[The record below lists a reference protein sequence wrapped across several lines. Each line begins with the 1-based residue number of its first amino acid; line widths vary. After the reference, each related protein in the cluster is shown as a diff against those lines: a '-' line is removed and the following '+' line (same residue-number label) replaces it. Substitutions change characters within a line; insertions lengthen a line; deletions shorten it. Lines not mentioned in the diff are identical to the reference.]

1 MRIYEIFQ
9 QFRSTHNLEFYS
21 LTKFL
26 DTYLCII
33 KLIFYV
39 RQLLKR
45 HAKPLF
51 KKKGEKIVSND
62 NLFIRVL
69 RKEDFLDLN
78 FELVNIHTKGAPLHL
93 VRSKAGEPAVLI
105 VHFPA
110 QHIVEEVFPEDN
122 KQIESPI
129 KSMLSGP
136 SRLVFELPDDEDT
149 WPLTMETLLNW
160 KDYKPVLPKL
170 PVPDPSKPFTPHF
183 PEIFEGKSA
192 LEIPTGLYLSPD
204 ESGVWYNIIRSE
216 GQDGRF
222 VLWHT
227 ILGEKQKEN
236 EYFVR
241 EGGTTHLITT
251 SNQDIPL
258 KNSSLTQD
266 KLNEIV
272 QLTTDFS
279 IPRPPSGMNED
290 DWHKR
295 LKDKD
300 LPLPSEYKPSPI
312 DIRRLLLSSSGA
324 WANFEGAWNYPFIT
338 EDNKDLGYD
347 ILSLEQWQHIIT
359 QGRDQFVKTVKKA
372 FLCDTGHRIAI
383 VNIKERRFNSITNGP
398 NVIGAQAVLRE
409 YEYIEIREP
418 VKIYETLA
426 PVYKNE
432 RREMPFKWIKIIN
445 RTTPHLKKESDSQPY
460 FPKETDKNE
469 FFRFKMVAE
478 DWDGNI
484 VSFERPLLCVPLHK
498 DMPTMEVI
506 VGKYNNGEYNQ
517 INNKNDASY
526 LLVDTLSQ
534 PIAFAQTDAESKGK
548 TTLETAKVKF
558 MAQLVEGE
566 KKEVLKSLKLPFFQP
581 RFLPQI
587 ESAKVNI
594 PAAEQITGQK
604 LEPTSIQF
612 EETYL
617 DHGFHPTKNKA
628 EVFVKLAEKQ
638 ILKPLD
644 LSLPTE
650 KAGGLITPNTSIG
663 GLSRALGPVVDPKTI
678 TNGTFEPKNLFN
690 HAKFLG
696 GITLQDILPKTANI
710 DPLKI
715 KELEST
721 FTPDQLIQKLDD
733 RNFKLEAPMLT
744 NRRLP
749 NNAIET
755 RYLWKPSIENHGTEF
770 FKFIA
775 KGDTGF
781 EHAAQLSINVQM
793 VTAPDG
799 SPPTYMILGKLQE
812 FALDFANAMMLKFSA
827 LKFTAENGK
836 KMDVS
841 AEGLDL
847 VFKGPL
853 EFVETLKNIIP
864 KNAFSDPPFVNVTA
878 TGVTAGFTLG
888 VPSFGVGIFSL
899 QNINLSAALS
909 LPFVDQPAGV
919 KFSVSER
926 QKPFNVSVMGFAG
939 GGFFSLGLSAKGI
952 ESIEASIEFGG
963 NISINLGVASGG
975 VYIMAGIYFGMVGE
989 EVKLT
994 GYLRCGGNVS
1004 VLGLVSVTVEF
1015 YLGLTI
1021 RKKANTHVEVWGQAT
1036 LTVGVKIAFF
1046 SKSIS
1051 LTVERKFAGPKG
1063 DPTFAQIMGPEYEG
1077 GYPYEWEKYCMAFA

>member
-1 MRIYEIFQ
+1 MGIYEIFQ

-21 LTKFL
+21 LSKFL

-45 HAKPLF
+45 HAKHLF

-110 QHIVEEVFPEDN
+110 QHIVEEVFLEDN

-129 KSMLSGP
+129 KAMLSGP

-216 GQDGRF
+216 GQDDRF

-251 SNQDIPL
+251 SNRPIPIDKEKL
-258 KNSSLTQD
+258 SLTQEELD
-266 KLNEIV
+266 QIV
-272 QLTTDFS
+272 RLTIDFS
-279 IPRPPSGMNED
+279 MPRLPSGMDEEVWKNS
-290 DWHKR
+290 
-295 LKDKD
+295 LKAEN
-300 LPLPSEYKPSPI
+300 LPLKYKPSPI
-312 DIRRLLLSSSGA
+312 NIRRLILSSAGA
-324 WANFEGAWNYPFIT
+324 WTNFDAAWNYPIIT
-338 EDNKDLGYD
+338 NDNKHLGYD
-347 ILSLEQWQHIIT
+347 IFSLDQWQHVMT
-359 QGRDQFVKTVKKA
+359 QGRDQFVKSVQKA
-372 FLCDTGHRIAI
+372 FLCDTGHLVSII
-383 VNIKERRFNSITNGP
+383 TITERKFNPYQKDPLGP
-398 NVIGAQAVLRE
+398 LGAQAVLRK
-409 YEYIEIREP
+409 YIYLEIREP
-418 VKIYETLA
+418 MKNYEILSKIY
-426 PVYKNE
+426 KKE
-432 RREMPFKWIKIIN
+432 RREMPFKWIKITT
-445 RTTPHLKKESDSQPY
+445 RTTPHLKIENKAYYWPTE
-460 FPKETDKNE
+460 EGKNE
-469 FFRFKMVAE
+469 PFLFKMVAE

-484 VSFERPLLCVPLHK
+484 VSFERPLLCVP
-498 DMPTMEVI
+498 
-506 VGKYNNGEYNQ
+506 
-517 INNKNDASY
+517 INNKIPDWKEIVNAYNSFEKLRTFKLY
-526 LLVDTLSQ
+526 SQ
-534 PIAFAQTDAESKGK
+534 PIAFAETDANSKGK
-548 TTLETAKVKF
+548 TTLETAELKS
-558 MAQLVEGE
+558 MAQPVEGQ
-566 KKEVLKSLKLPFFQP
+566 KEIVLRDLELPFFQP
-581 RFLPQI
+581 RFLPEI

-604 LEPTSIQF
+604 REPTSIQF

-617 DHGFHPTKNKA
+617 AHGFKSGNKA
-628 EVFVKLAEKQ
+628 EVFAKLPE
-638 ILKPLD
+638 PLD

-650 KAGGLITPNTSIG
+650 KAGGLITPNSSIG

-690 HAKFLG
+690 NAKFLG
-696 GITLQDILPKTANI
+696 GITLQDILPEKANI
-710 DPLKI
+710 DLLKI

-755 RYLWKPSIENHGTEF
+755 RYLWKPSIENWPKDGAGF
-770 FKFIA
+770 FRFIA

-888 VPSFGVGIFSL
+888 VPSFGVGIFSI

-1021 RKKANTHVEVWGQAT
+1021 RRKENTHVEVWGQAT

-1051 LTVERKFAGPKG
+1051 LTVERRFAGPKG

>member
-1 MRIYEIFQ
+1 M
-9 QFRSTHNLEFYS
+9 
-21 LTKFL
+21 
-26 DTYLCII
+26 
-33 KLIFYV
+33 
-39 RQLLKR
+39 
-45 HAKPLF
+45 
-51 KKKGEKIVSND
+51 SND

-93 VRSKAGEPAVLI
+93 VRSKAGEPAVLT

-129 KSMLSGP
+129 KAMLSGP
-136 SRLVFELPDDEDT
+136 SRLVFELPVDEDT

-183 PEIFEGKSA
+183 PVIFEGKSA

-204 ESGVWYNIIRSE
+204 ESGVWYNIIQSE

-251 SNQDIPL
+251 SNRPIPF
-258 KNSSLTQD
+258 KKISLTQKD
-266 KLNEIV
+266 LNEIV

-279 IPRPPSGMNED
+279 APRLPSGMGI
-290 DWHKR
+290 
-295 LKDKD
+295 DKLD
-300 LPLPSEYKPSPI
+300 EWKNSVEAAGLPREYKPSPI
-312 DIRRLLLSSSGA
+312 NIRRLILSSAGA
-324 WANFEGAWNYPFIT
+324 WANFDAAWNYPMIVKGQN
-338 EDNKDLGYD
+338 DNFGYD
-347 ILSLEQWQHIIT
+347 ILSLDQWQHIMT

-372 FLCDTGHRIAI
+372 VLCDTGHLVSI
-383 VNIKERRFNSITNGP
+383 VTITERQFNPYQKPNGP
-398 NVIGAQAVLRE
+398 MGAQAVLRK
-409 YEYIEIREP
+409 YKYLEIREP
-418 VKIYETLA
+418 MKNYETLA
-426 PVYKNE
+426 SVYKHG
-432 RREMPFKWIKIIN
+432 RREMPFKWIKITT
-445 RTTPHLKKESDSQPY
+445 RTTPKVEASQKYPWPNKLGNPDATP
-460 FPKETDKNE
+460 FWPTEVPTKVGSIPRDP
-469 FFRFKMVAE
+469 FLFKMVAE

-484 VSFERPLLCVPLHK
+484 VSFERPLLCVPI
-498 DMPTMEVI
+498 DETMQTWQEI
-506 VGKYNNGEYNQ
+506 VTAYNRFEDLRIFPLN
-517 INNKNDASY
+517 
-526 LLVDTLSQ
+526 SQ
-534 PIAFAQTDAESKGK
+534 PIAFAETDANSKGK
-548 TTLETAKVKF
+548 TTLETANIKSI
-558 MAQLVEGE
+558 AQPVEGQ
-566 KKEVLKSLKLPFFQP
+566 KEIVLRDLALPFFQP
-581 RFLPQI
+581 MFLP
-587 ESAKVNI
+587 EVETAEVYI
-594 PAAEQITGQK
+594 PAAEQVAGRK
-604 LEPTSIQF
+604 LDKKPIEF
-612 EETYL
+612 DEAYKA
-617 DHGFHPTKNKA
+617 HGFKSENKA
-628 EVFVKLAEKQ
+628 EVFAKLSRNKKPE
-638 ILKPLD
+638 PLD

-650 KAGGLITPNTSIG
+650 KAGGLITPNSSIG
-663 GLSRALGPVVDPKTI
+663 GLSRALGPVANPKTI
-678 TNGTFEPKNLFN
+678 NEATFDPSMLFKN
-690 HAKFLG
+690 AKFLG
-696 GITLQDILPKTANI
+696 GITLQDILPKKVDI

-733 RNFKLEAPMLT
+733 PTFKLEAPMLT

-749 NNAIET
+749 NNNMET
-755 RYLWKPSIENHGTEF
+755 RFLWKPSIENWEDPVTKF
-770 FKFIA
+770 FRFIA
-775 KGDTGF
+775 KGETGF
-781 EHAAQLSINVQM
+781 EHPAQLSINVQM
-793 VTAPDG
+793 ITASDG
-799 SPPTYMILGKLQE
+799 IPPTFMVRGKLQE
-812 FALDFANAMMLKFSA
+812 FALDFVDAMLLKFSA
-827 LKFTAENGK
+827 LRFTAENGK

-864 KNAFSDPPFVNVTA
+864 QNAFSDPPFVNVTA

-888 VPSFGVGIFSL
+888 VPSFGVGIFSF

-952 ESIEASIEFGG
+952 QSIEASIEFGG

-975 VYIMAGIYFGMVGE
+975 VYIMAGIYYGMVGE

-1021 RKKANTHVEVWGQAT
+1021 RRKENTHVEVWGQAT

-1063 DPTFAQIMGPEYEG
+1063 DPNFAQIMGPEYEG

>member
-1 MRIYEIFQ
+1 M
-9 QFRSTHNLEFYS
+9 
-21 LTKFL
+21 
-26 DTYLCII
+26 
-33 KLIFYV
+33 
-39 RQLLKR
+39 
-45 HAKPLF
+45 
-51 KKKGEKIVSND
+51 SND

-93 VRSKAGEPAVLI
+93 VRSKAGEPAILI

-110 QHIVEEVFPEDN
+110 QHIVEEIFLEGN

-129 KSMLSGP
+129 KAMLSGP

-227 ILGEKQKEN
+227 LLGEKQKEN
-236 EYFVR
+236 EYYVP

-251 SNQDIPL
+251 SNQDIPFG
-258 KNSSLTQD
+258 NISLDQKD
-266 KLNEIV
+266 LNEIV

-279 IPRPPSGMNED
+279 APRLPSGMGI
-290 DWHKR
+290 
-295 LKDKD
+295 DKLEEWKNIVEAAG
-300 LPLPSEYKPSPI
+300 LPREYKPSPI
-312 DIRRLLLSSSGA
+312 NIRRLILSSAGA
-324 WANFEGAWNYPFIT
+324 WANFDATWNYPTVMDGEF
-338 EDNKDLGYD
+338 GYQPG
-347 ILSLEQWQHIIT
+347 LSLQQWQHIMT
-359 QGRDQFVKTVKKA
+359 QSRDQFVKTVKKA
-372 FLCDTGHRIAI
+372 VLCDTGHLVSI
-383 VNIKERRFNSITNGP
+383 VTITERQFKPYQKPNSP
-398 NVIGAQAVLRE
+398 MGAQAALRE
-409 YEYIEIREP
+409 YKYLEIREP
-418 VKIYETLA
+418 MKNYEALA
-426 PVYKNE
+426 KYYKDG
-432 RREMPFKWIKIIN
+432 RREMPFKWIKITT
-445 RTTPHLKKESDSQPY
+445 RTTPNVEPSLKYPW
-460 FPKETDKNE
+460 PKNLGDPIPPWPIGNATPFWPTEVSTGVDNTQRE
-469 FFRFKMVAE
+469 PFHFKMIAE

-484 VSFERPLLCVPLHK
+484 VSFERPLLCVPIEEK
-498 DMPTMEVI
+498 TPTWKEI
-506 VGKYNNGEYNQ
+506 VEHYNSLEDLRNFPL
-517 INNKNDASY
+517 NN
-526 LLVDTLSQ
+526 Q
-534 PIAFAQTDAESKGK
+534 PIAFAETDANSKGK
-548 TTLETAKVKF
+548 TTLETDHVKSK
-558 MAQLVEGE
+558 AQLIEGKE
-566 KKEVLKSLKLPFFQP
+566 KEIKALPFFQP
-581 RFLPQI
+581 MFLP
-587 ESAKVNI
+587 EVETAEVYI
-594 PAAEQITGQK
+594 PAAEQLAGRK
-604 LEPTSIQF
+604 LDKKPIEF
-612 EETYL
+612 DEAYL
-617 DHGFHPTKNKA
+617 AHGFKSENKA
-628 EVFVKLAEKQ
+628 EVFVKLSRNKKTE
-638 ILKPLD
+638 PLD

-678 TNGTFEPKNLFN
+678 TNGTFQPKNLFKD
-690 HAKFLG
+690 AKFLG
-696 GITLQDILPKTANI
+696 GITLQDILPETANI

-733 RNFKLEAPMLT
+733 LNFKLEAPMLT
-744 NRRLP
+744 NRHLP

-755 RYLWKPSIENHGTEF
+755 RYLWKPSIENHETEF
-770 FKFIA
+770 FKFIVA

-793 VTAPDG
+793 ITAPDG

-888 VPSFGVGIFSL
+888 VPSFGVGIFSI

-926 QKPFNVSVMGFAG
+926 QKPFNVSVMGFSG

-1021 RKKANTHVEVWGQAT
+1021 RRKENTHVEVWGQAT

>member
-1 MRIYEIFQ
+1 M
-9 QFRSTHNLEFYS
+9 
-21 LTKFL
+21 
-26 DTYLCII
+26 
-33 KLIFYV
+33 
-39 RQLLKR
+39 
-45 HAKPLF
+45 
-51 KKKGEKIVSND
+51 SND

-78 FELVNIHTKGAPLHL
+78 FELVNIHTKGAPFHL

-110 QHIVEEVFPEDN
+110 QHIVEEVFLESD

-129 KSMLSGP
+129 KAMLSGS

-170 PVPDPSKPFTPHF
+170 PVPDPLKPFTPHF

-227 ILGEKQKEN
+227 LLGEKQKEN
-236 EYFVR
+236 EYYVP

-251 SNQDIPL
+251 SNRPMPFDKEKL
-258 KNSSLTQD
+258 SLTQE
-266 KLNEIV
+266 KLDQIV

-279 IPRPPSGMNED
+279 APRLPSGMGI
-290 DWHKR
+290 
-295 LKDKD
+295 DKLEEWKNTVEAAG
-300 LPLPSEYKPSPI
+300 LPRKYKPNPI
-312 DIRRLLLSSSGA
+312 NIRRLILSSAGA
-324 WANFEGAWNYPFIT
+324 WANFDAAWNYPMIVKGQN
-338 EDNKDLGYD
+338 DNFGYD
-347 ILSLEQWQHIIT
+347 ILSLDQWQHIIT
-359 QGRDQFVKTVKKA
+359 QGRDQFVKTVEKA
-372 FLCDTGHRIAI
+372 VLCDTGHLVSI
-383 VNIKERRFNSITNGP
+383 VTITERQFNPYQKP
-398 NVIGAQAVLRE
+398 NSPMGAQAVLRK
-409 YEYIEIREP
+409 YKYLEIREP
-418 VKIYETLA
+418 MKNYETLA
-426 PVYKNE
+426 SVYE
-432 RREMPFKWIKIIN
+432 HGRREMPFKWIKITT
-445 RTTPHLKKESDSQPY
+445 RTTPKVEASKKYPW
-460 FPKETDKNE
+460 PKKLVNPDATPFWPTEIPTEVSSIPRDP
-469 FFRFKMVAE
+469 FLFKMVAE

-484 VSFERPLLCVPLHK
+484 VSFERPLLCVPIDK
-498 DMPTMEVI
+498 TMQTWKEI
-506 VGKYNNGEYNQ
+506 VNDYNSFGDLRKFPLNH
-517 INNKNDASY
+517 
-526 LLVDTLSQ
+526 Q
-534 PIAFAQTDAESKGK
+534 PIAFAETDANSKGK
-548 TTLETAKVKF
+548 TTLETENIKS
-558 MAQLVEGE
+558 MAQPVEGQ
-566 KKEVLKSLKLPFFQP
+566 KEIVLRDLALPFFQP
-581 RFLPQI
+581 MFLP
-587 ESAKVNI
+587 EVETAEVYI
-594 PAAEQITGQK
+594 PAAEQVAGRK
-604 LEPTSIQF
+604 LDKKPIEF
-612 EETYL
+612 DEAYL
-617 DHGFHPTKNKA
+617 AHGFNSGNKA
-628 EVFVKLAEKQ
+628 EVFAKLPE
-638 ILKPLD
+638 PLD

-650 KAGGLITPNTSIG
+650 KAGGLITPNSSIG

-678 TNGTFEPKNLFN
+678 TNGTFDPRNLFK

-696 GITLQDILPKTANI
+696 GITLQDILPEKANI

-755 RYLWKPSIENHGTEF
+755 RYLWKPSIENHETEF
-770 FKFIA
+770 FKFIVA

-888 VPSFGVGIFSL
+888 VPSFGVGIFSI

-1015 YLGLTI
+1015 YMGLTI
-1021 RKKANTHVEVWGQAT
+1021 REKKNKNVEVWGQAT
-1036 LTVGVKIAFF
+1036 LSVGVKIAFF

-1051 LTVERKFAGPKG
+1051 LTVERRFAGPKG

>member
-1 MRIYEIFQ
+1 M
-9 QFRSTHNLEFYS
+9 
-21 LTKFL
+21 
-26 DTYLCII
+26 
-33 KLIFYV
+33 
-39 RQLLKR
+39 
-45 HAKPLF
+45 
-51 KKKGEKIVSND
+51 SNH

-93 VRSKAGEPAVLI
+93 VRRNAGEPALLI

-110 QHIVEEVFPEDN
+110 QHIVEEVFPVGN
-122 KQIESPI
+122 KQIDSPI
-129 KSMLSGP
+129 KAMLSGP

-149 WPLTMETLLNW
+149 WPLTLETLLNW

-192 LEIPTGLYLSPD
+192 LEIPTGLYLSPE

-227 ILGEKQKEN
+227 QLGEKQKEN
-236 EYFVR
+236 EFSIR

-251 SNQDIPL
+251 SNRTIPF

-266 KLNEIV
+266 NLNEIV

-279 IPRPPSGMNED
+279 IPRPPSGMQEY
-290 DWHKR
+290 DWYKS
-295 LKDKD
+295 LKAYN

-312 DIRRLLLSSSGA
+312 DIRRLILSSAGA

-338 EDNKDLGYD
+338 QENKHLGYD
-347 ILSLEQWQHIIT
+347 ILSLTQWQHIMT
-359 QGRDQFVKTVKKA
+359 QGRDQFVKTVTKA
-372 FLCDTGHRIAI
+372 FLCDTGHLVSI
-383 VNIKERRFNSITNGP
+383 VNIKERQFTPYPIPNGKM
-398 NVIGAQAVLRE
+398 GAQAVLRE
-409 YEYIEIREP
+409 YEYIEVREP
-418 VKIYETLA
+418 MKNYETLA
-426 PVYKNE
+426 SVYKNE
-432 RREMPFKWIKIIN
+432 RREMPFKWIKITD
-445 RTTPHLKKESDSQPY
+445 RTTPRLKKDSDSQPY
-460 FPKETDKNE
+460 FPKEIGKDE
-469 FFRFKMVAE
+469 LFRFKMVAE

-484 VSFERPLLCVPLHK
+484 VSFERPLLCVPIHK
-498 DMPTMEVI
+498 DMPPMDVI
-506 VGKYNNGEYNQ
+506 VTGYNNGEYNK
-517 INNKNDASY
+517 INNQNDNSY
-526 LLVDTLSQ
+526 LRVDTLSQ
-534 PIAFAQTDAESKGK
+534 SISFAQTDADSKGK
-548 TTLETAKVKF
+548 TTFETVKVEF
-558 MAQLVEGE
+558 MAQHVEDV
-566 KKEVLKSLKLPFFQP
+566 KNDVLKSLKLPFFQP
-581 RFLPQI
+581 RFLPKVK
-587 ESAKVNI
+587 SAIVNI
-594 PAAEQITGQK
+594 PAAEQITGRK
-604 LEPTSIQF
+604 LEPRPIQF
-612 EETYL
+612 EQTYL
-617 DHGFHPTKNKA
+617 DHGFHPIENKG
-628 EVFVKLAEKQ
+628 EVFVKLAEGL
-638 ILKPLD
+638 IPKPLD

-663 GLSRALGPVVDPKTI
+663 GLSRALGPVANPDTIKTGTFDPKT
-678 TNGTFEPKNLFN
+678 LFGN
-690 HAKFLG
+690 AKFLG
-696 GITLQDILPKTANI
+696 GITLQDILPKEANI
-710 DPLKI
+710 DPVKL
-715 KELEST
+715 KELESA
-721 FTPDQLIQKLDD
+721 FTPAQLIEKLDD
-733 RNFKLEAPMLT
+733 PNFKLEAPMLT

-755 RYLWKPSIENHGTEF
+755 RFLWKPSIQNWPDDSNAPF
-770 FKFIA
+770 QFITQRN
-775 KGDTGF
+775 TGLGST
-781 EHAAQLSINVQM
+781 AAQLSINVQM

-799 SPPTYMILGKLQE
+799 SPPTYKILGKLQD
-812 FALDFANAMMLKFSA
+812 FALDFATAMLLNFSV
-827 LKFTAENGK
+827 LRFTAENGK

-847 VFKGPL
+847 VFQGPL

-864 KNAFSDPPFVNVTA
+864 TNAFSDPPFVNVTA
-878 TGVTAGFTLG
+878 TGVTVGFTLG
-888 VPSFGVGIFSL
+888 IPSFGVGIFSI

-939 GGFFSLGLSAKGI
+939 GGFFSLALSAKGI
-952 ESIEASIEFGG
+952 EAIEASIEFGG

-975 VYIMAGIYFGMVGE
+975 VYVMAGIYFGMVGE

-994 GYLRCGGNVS
+994 GYVRCGGNVS

-1021 RKKANTHVEVWGQAT
+1021 RRKENQNVEVWGQAT

-1051 LTVERKFAGPKG
+1051 LTVERRFAGPKG

-1077 GYPYEWEKYCMAFA
+1077 GYPYEWEKYCTAFA

>member
-1 MRIYEIFQ
+1 M
-9 QFRSTHNLEFYS
+9 
-21 LTKFL
+21 
-26 DTYLCII
+26 
-33 KLIFYV
+33 
-39 RQLLKR
+39 
-45 HAKPLF
+45 
-51 KKKGEKIVSND
+51 SND

-93 VRSKAGEPAVLI
+93 VRSKSGEPAVLI

-110 QHIVEEVFPEDN
+110 QHIVEEVFLESD

-129 KSMLSGP
+129 KAMLSGS

-170 PVPDPSKPFTPHF
+170 PVPDPLKPFTPHF

-227 ILGEKQKEN
+227 LLGEKQKEN
-236 EYFVR
+236 EYYVP

-251 SNQDIPL
+251 SNRPMPIDKEKL
-258 KNSSLTQD
+258 SLTQE
-266 KLNEIV
+266 KLDQIV

-279 IPRPPSGMNED
+279 APRLPSGMGI
-290 DWHKR
+290 
-295 LKDKD
+295 DKLEEWKNTVEAAG
-300 LPLPSEYKPSPI
+300 LPRKYKPIPI
-312 DIRRLLLSSSGA
+312 NIRRLILSSAGA
-324 WANFEGAWNYPFIT
+324 WANFDAAWNYPMIVKGQN
-338 EDNKDLGYD
+338 DNFGYD
-347 ILSLEQWQHIIT
+347 ILSLDQWQHIIT
-359 QGRDQFVKTVKKA
+359 QGRDQFVKTVEKA
-372 FLCDTGHRIAI
+372 VLCDTGHLVSI
-383 VNIKERRFNSITNGP
+383 VTITERQFNPYQKP
-398 NVIGAQAVLRE
+398 NSPKGAQAVLRK
-409 YEYIEIREP
+409 YKYLEIPEP
-418 VKIYETLA
+418 MKNYETLA
-426 PVYKNE
+426 SVYE
-432 RREMPFKWIKIIN
+432 HGRREMPFKWIKITT
-445 RTTPHLKKESDSQPY
+445 RTTPMVEASKKYQWPTKLSKPDATPFWPTEVPTEIPTEVGIIPRDP
-460 FPKETDKNE
+460 FL
-469 FFRFKMVAE
+469 FKMVAE

-484 VSFERPLLCVPLHK
+484 VSFERPLLCVPI
-498 DMPTMEVI
+498 DETMQTWKKI
-506 VGKYNNGEYNQ
+506 VTDYNSFGDLR
-517 INNKNDASY
+517 IFPLNN
-526 LLVDTLSQ
+526 Q
-534 PIAFAQTDAESKGK
+534 PIAFAETDANSKGK
-548 TTLETAKVKF
+548 TTLETANIKS
-558 MAQLVEGE
+558 MAQPVEGQ
-566 KKEVLKSLKLPFFQP
+566 KEIVLRDLALPFFQP
-581 RFLPQI
+581 MFLP
-587 ESAKVNI
+587 EVETAEVYI
-594 PAAEQITGQK
+594 PAAEQVAGRK
-604 LEPTSIQF
+604 LDKKPIEF
-612 EETYL
+612 DEAYL
-617 DHGFHPTKNKA
+617 AHGFKSGNKA
-628 EVFVKLAEKQ
+628 EVFAKLPE
-638 ILKPLD
+638 PLD

-650 KAGGLITPNTSIG
+650 KAGGLITPNSSIG

-678 TNGTFEPKNLFN
+678 TNGTFDPRNLFK

-696 GITLQDILPKTANI
+696 GITLQDILPEKANI

-755 RYLWKPSIENHGTEF
+755 RYLWKPSIENHETEF

-775 KGDTGF
+775 AKVDTGF

-799 SPPTYMILGKLQE
+799 SPPTFMILGKLQE

-888 VPSFGVGIFSL
+888 VPSFGVGIFSI

-926 QKPFNVSVMGFAG
+926 QKPFNVSVMGFSG

-1015 YLGLTI
+1015 YMGLTI
-1021 RKKANTHVEVWGQAT
+1021 REKKNKNVEVWGQAT
-1036 LTVGVKIAFF
+1036 LSVGVKIAFF